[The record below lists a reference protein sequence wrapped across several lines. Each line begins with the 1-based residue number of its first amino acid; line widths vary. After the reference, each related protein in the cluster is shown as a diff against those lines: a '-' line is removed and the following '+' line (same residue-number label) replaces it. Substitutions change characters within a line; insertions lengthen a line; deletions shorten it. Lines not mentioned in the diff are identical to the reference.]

1 MGKPKKNVSAVGKA
15 FADMT
20 PEEQVEYVA
29 GLEKIAA
36 GKKPEEVDTTFEAD
50 GEVYEFNTKSFQLK
64 GEVVDVVQL
73 LKEGATKK
81 FKQVCADLIEME
93 SGFITKK

>member
-1 MGKPKKNVSAVGKA
+1 MAKRNRNVSAGPKA

-20 PEEQVEYVA
+20 EEEQAAYVA
-29 GLEKIAA
+29 NLEKVAA
-36 GKKPEEVDTTFEAD
+36 GKKSDEVDTTFEAD
-50 GEVYEFNTKSFQLK
+50 GQTYEFNTKSFSLK

-73 LKEGATKK
+73 LKEGDTAK
-81 FKQVCADLIEME
+81 FDEVCASLVELE